1 MKKQLEE
8 LRGKAAIAAMSALL
22 PSYKAPLPDYLE
34 KNGISPEEYL
44 AKQCVKFADAL
55 IKELETDGKD

>member
-8 LRGKAAIAAMSALL
+8 LRGEAAIAAMSALL
-22 PSYKAPLPDYLE
+22 PSYEAPLPDYLE
-34 KNGISPEEYL
+34 KKGISPEEYL

>member
-1 MKKQLEE
+1 MDKEFDE

-22 PSYKAPLPDYLE
+22 PSYVAPLPEYLE
-34 KNGISPEEYL
+34 KKGISAEEYL

-55 IKELETDGKD
+55 VNELNDNDKE